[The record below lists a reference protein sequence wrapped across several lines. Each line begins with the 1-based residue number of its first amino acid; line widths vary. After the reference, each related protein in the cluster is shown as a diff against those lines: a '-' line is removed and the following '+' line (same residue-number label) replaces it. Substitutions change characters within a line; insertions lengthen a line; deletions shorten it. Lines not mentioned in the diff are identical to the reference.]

1 MISFYTWTTP
11 NGRKVSILLEE
22 LGIPYEVHP
31 INLSQRQQFTPEFS
45 AISPNNRIPAI
56 VDHEAD
62 NLSVFESGAILT
74 YLAEKHGQFL
84 DATGQGRYKAL
95 EWLNW
100 QMGGFGPML
109 GQLTFFEKFSSEKS
123 ALASARF
130 VGEAERL
137 LAVLEQRFSE
147 APYLAGE
154 NYSIAD
160 IATYPWVITA
170 TTFLQDVLSE
180 QLVGKP
186 NLFAWMERIGSR
198 PAVQR
203 GMSVPKL

>member
-1 MISFYTWTTP
+1 MISLYTWTTP

-22 LGIPYEVHP
+22 LGVAYQVHP
-31 INLSQRQQFTPEFS
+31 INLSQRQQFTPGFS

-56 VDHEAD
+56 VDSEAD

-74 YLAEKHGQFL
+74 YLAEKHGRFL
-84 DATGQGRYKAL
+84 DAAGPGRYKAL

-109 GQLTFFEKFSSEKS
+109 GQLAFFEKFSSEKS

-130 VGEAERL
+130 VAEADRL
-137 LAVLEQRFSE
+137 LTVLEQRLS
-147 APYLAGE
+147 ASPYLAGE
-154 NYSIAD
+154 EYSIAD

-170 TTFLQDVLSE
+170 TTFLQDVLTA
-180 QLVGKP
+180 QLAGKP
-186 NLFAWMERIGSR
+186 NLFAWLDKVGSR

-203 GMSVPKL
+203 GMSVPRL